1 MALMPMFFPTDL
13 VEQPCYGNHET
24 IMEETEM
31 SNIPRIRNMMLSMA
45 LALGSMAAHS
55 TAWAQDATPP
65 ADPAP
70 IADAASDANLSMG
83 ADAAPADGVG
93 SSYVAAN
100 FEQWEQRCIKTEDGA
115 DPCQLYQLL
124 KDAQGNSV
132 AEYSMFPLKDS
143 GKAVA
148 GATIVVPL
156 ETLLTE
162 NLTLAIDTG
171 KAKIYPYSFCTKV
184 GCVARV
190 GFTAEELAQFRKG
203 ANAILTIVPVVAP
216 TEKVTLTLSLKGFTA
231 GFDAVTATMPKPA
244 AP

>member
-1 MALMPMFFPTDL
+1 
-13 VEQPCYGNHET
+13 
-24 IMEETEM
+24 M
-31 SNIPRIRNMMLSMA
+31 SITPRTRNLMLSMA
-45 LALGSMAAHS
+45 LALGSMVVSS
-55 TAWAQDATPP
+55 TAWAQDATAP

-70 IADAASDANLSMG
+70 AADAANDTNLSMG
-83 ADAAPADGVG
+83 ADATASDGVG

-132 AEYSMFPLKDS
+132 AEYSMFPLTDA

-148 GATIVVPL
+148 GATVVVPL
-156 ETLLTE
+156 ETLLTD
-162 NLTLAIDTG
+162 NLALTIDTG
-171 KAKIYPYSFCTKV
+171 KAKVYPFSFCTKV
-184 GCVARV
+184 GCVARI
-190 GFTAEELAQFRKG
+190 GFTAEELAQFKKG

-216 TEKVTLTLSLKGFTA
+216 TEKVTLTLSLKGFTS